1 MNKIT
6 NQRAYMVTSALILI
20 GPSMMHRK
28 GGKTCSSTL
37 DNAGEVD
44 EKSQTKS
51 PADLM
56 SEQPVRE
63 IEKR

>member
-6 NQRAYMVTSALILI
+6 NQRAYMMPSALILI
-20 GPSMMHRK
+20 GPGMMHRK
-28 GGKTCSSTL
+28 GGKTCSSTP
-37 DNAGEVD
+37 DNAGEVG
-44 EKSQTKS
+44 EKSKTKS
-51 PADLM
+51 PSDSI